1 MLRNEY
7 RSTMGK
13 IGIISATKDAILIKK
28 ARSTNGKLHQFKS
41 FGNNNKKKKSCT
53 NTLVCD
59 LFYASR
65 PIQLV

>member
-41 FGNNNKKKKSCT
+41 FGNNNKKKKRAV
-53 NTLVCD
+53 LI
-59 LFYASR
+59 L
-65 PIQLV
+65 